1 MKKIK
6 KTRRN
11 GKIPSAHGLKELILL
26 KCPYYPKQSAADAI
40 PTKTPVAFFTNI
52 EGKKNH

>member
-1 MKKIK
+1 MTEKWKILYVHK
-6 KTRRN
+6 LEN
-11 GKIPSAHGLKELILL
+11 QILL